1 MSTSGVASA
10 NSRSYREFIVHTR
23 YKKIRHTYVRIN
35 HDKSLLISA
44 PLHADDDH
52 INAVIDKFYNS
63 ILQKQ
68 QLVTQQSIQKY
79 QQNVLLQDGDKI
91 SYLGRS
97 YTLQII
103 PATRNHTIF
112 SSDVCLLNVKDVNSE
127 YKSAVLQ
134 AEYKRLG
141 IKICTELLQQRF
153 SYFETLGYK
162 LPRLSLKV
170 MRTRWG
176 SYSVA
181 VNKVNLNLALIKLE
195 PKLIDYVVVH
205 ELCHIIEQNHS
216 SRFYALMNKIL
227 PNWKEL
233 KKELNSFSH
242 ILR

>member
-1 MSTSGVASA
+1 MSASGLVST

-23 YKKIRHTYVRIN
+23 YKKIRHTYIRIN
-35 HDKSLLISA
+35 QDKSLLVSA
-44 PLHADDDH
+44 PLHADDKH
-52 INAVIDKFYNS
+52 INAVIDKFYNN
-63 ILQKQ
+63 ILHKQ
-68 QLVTQQSIQKY
+68 QMVEQSTQQH
-79 QQNVLLQDGDKI
+79 QQDILFQNGDKI
-91 SYLGRS
+91 SYLGQS
-97 YTLQII
+97 YCLQII
-103 PATRNHTIF
+103 SAKHNYLAFNGDTC
-112 SSDVCLLNVKDVNSE
+112 VLNVKDVSTE
-127 YKSAVLQ
+127 YKTAVLQ

-141 IKICTELLQQRF
+141 MKICTELLQQRF
-153 SYFETLGYK
+153 TYFAVLGYK

-170 MRTRWG
+170 MCTRWG

-216 SRFYALMNKIL
+216 SRFYALMNRIL

-233 KKELNSFSH
+233 KKELNSFSN

>member
-1 MSTSGVASA
+1 MSASGLVST
-10 NSRSYREFIVHTR
+10 NSRSYRGFIVHTR
-23 YKKIRHTYVRIN
+23 YKKIRHTYIRIN
-35 HDKSLLISA
+35 QDRSLLVSA
-44 PLHADDDH
+44 PLHADDKH
-52 INAVIDKFYNS
+52 INAVIDKFYNN
-63 ILQKQ
+63 ILHKQ
-68 QLVTQQSIQKY
+68 QLVEQSTQQH
-79 QQNVLLQDGDKI
+79 QQDILFQNGDKI
-91 SYLGRS
+91 SYLGQS
-97 YTLQII
+97 YCLQII
-103 PATRNHTIF
+103 SAKHNYLAFNGDTC
-112 SSDVCLLNVKDVNSE
+112 VLNVKDVSTE
-127 YKSAVLQ
+127 YKTAVLQ

-141 IKICTELLQQRF
+141 MKICTELLQQRF
-153 SYFETLGYK
+153 TYFAVLGYK

-233 KKELNSFSH
+233 KKELNSFSN

>member
-1 MSTSGVASA
+1 MSASGVASA

-35 HDKSLLISA
+35 HDKSLLVSA
-44 PLHADDDH
+44 PLHADDKH
-52 INAVIDKFYNS
+52 INAVIDKFYNN
-63 ILQKQ
+63 ILHKQ
-68 QLVTQQSIQKY
+68 QLVTQQPIQKH
-79 QQNVLLQDGDKI
+79 QQDTSLQDGNKI
-91 SYLGRS
+91 SYLGQS
-97 YTLQII
+97 YVLQVI
-103 PATRNHTIF
+103 PAACNRLVFNA
-112 SSDVCLLNVKDVNSE
+112 DVCLLNVKDINTE
-127 YKSAVLQ
+127 YKSAVLH

-153 SYFETLGYK
+153 TYFAVLGYK

-233 KKELNSFSH
+233 KQELNSFSH

>member
-1 MSTSGVASA
+1 VSASAVASS
-10 NSRSYREFIVHTR
+10 NPRSYREFIVHTR

-35 HDKSLLISA
+35 RDKSLLVSA
-44 PLHADDDH
+44 PLHADDGH
-52 INAVIDKFYNS
+52 INTVIDKFYIN
-63 ILQKQ
+63 ILHKQ
-68 QLVTQQSIQKY
+68 QLITQQSTQKY
-79 QQNVLLQDGDKI
+79 QQDVALQDGNEI
-91 SYLGRS
+91 SYLGHS

-103 PATRNHTIF
+103 SAPHNHAIF
-112 SSDVCLLNVKDVNSE
+112 SNDICLLNIKETNPE
-127 YKSAVLQ
+127 YLSTVLK

-153 SYFETLGYK
+153 SYFAVLGYK
-162 LPRLSLKV
+162 LPRLSLKT

-176 SYSVA
+176 SYSLA
-181 VNKVNLNLALIKLE
+181 VNKVNLNLALIKLDI
-195 PKLIDYVVVH
+195 KLIDYVVVH

-233 KKELNSFSH
+233 KQELNSFSH

>member
-1 MSTSGVASA
+1 MSASGLVST
-10 NSRSYREFIVHTR
+10 NSRSYRGFIVHTR
-23 YKKIRHTYVRIN
+23 YKKIRHTYIRIN
-35 HDKSLLISA
+35 QDRSLLVSA
-44 PLHADDDH
+44 PLHADDKH
-52 INAVIDKFYNS
+52 INAVIDKFYNN
-63 ILQKQ
+63 ILHKQ
-68 QLVTQQSIQKY
+68 QLVEQSTQQY
-79 QQNVLLQDGDKI
+79 QQDILFQNGDKI
-91 SYLGRS
+91 SYLGQS
-97 YTLQII
+97 YCLQII
-103 PATRNHTIF
+103 SAKHNYLAFNGDTC
-112 SSDVCLLNVKDVNSE
+112 VLNVKDVSTE
-127 YKSAVLQ
+127 YKTAVLQ

-141 IKICTELLQQRF
+141 MKICTELLQQRF
-153 SYFETLGYK
+153 TYFAVLGYK

-233 KKELNSFSH
+233 KKELNSFSN

>member
-1 MSTSGVASA
+1 MSASGLVST

-23 YKKIRHTYVRIN
+23 YKKIRHTYIRIN
-35 HDKSLLISA
+35 QDKSLLVSA
-44 PLHADDDH
+44 PLHADDKH
-52 INAVIDKFYNS
+52 INAVIDKFYNN
-63 ILQKQ
+63 ILHKQ
-68 QLVTQQSIQKY
+68 QLVEQSTQQH
-79 QQNVLLQDGDKI
+79 QQDILFQNGDKI
-91 SYLGRS
+91 SYLGQS
-97 YTLQII
+97 YCLQII
-103 PATRNHTIF
+103 SAKHNYLAFNGDTC
-112 SSDVCLLNVKDVNSE
+112 VLNVKDVSTE
-127 YKSAVLQ
+127 YKTAVLQ

-141 IKICTELLQQRF
+141 MKICTELLQQRF
-153 SYFETLGYK
+153 TYFAVLGYK

-233 KKELNSFSH
+233 KKELNSFSN

>member
-1 MSTSGVASA
+1 MSASGLVST

-23 YKKIRHTYVRIN
+23 YKKIRHTYIRIN
-35 HDKSLLISA
+35 QDRSLLVSA
-44 PLHADDDH
+44 PLHADDKH
-52 INAVIDKFYNS
+52 INAVIDKFYNN
-63 ILQKQ
+63 ILHKQ
-68 QLVTQQSIQKY
+68 QLVEQSTQQY
-79 QQNVLLQDGDKI
+79 QQDILFQNGDKI
-91 SYLGRS
+91 SYLGQS
-97 YTLQII
+97 YCLQII
-103 PATRNHTIF
+103 SAKHNYLAFNGDTC
-112 SSDVCLLNVKDVNSE
+112 VLNVKDVSTE
-127 YKSAVLQ
+127 YKTAVLQ

-141 IKICTELLQQRF
+141 MKICTELLQQRF
-153 SYFETLGYK
+153 TYFAVLGYK

-233 KKELNSFSH
+233 KKELNSFSN

>member
-1 MSTSGVASA
+1 MNASGVAST

-23 YKKIRHTYVRIN
+23 YKRIRHTYVRIN
-35 HDKSLLISA
+35 HDKSLLVSA
-44 PLHADDDH
+44 PLHADDEH
-52 INAVIDKFYNS
+52 INAVIDKFYSN

-68 QLVTQQSIQKY
+68 QLVTQQSTQKH
-79 QQNVLLQDGDKI
+79 QQDVLLQDGDNI
-91 SYLGRS
+91 SYLGQS
-97 YTLQII
+97 YLLQII
-103 PATRNHTIF
+103 PAARNKAIF
-112 SSDVCLLNVKDVNSE
+112 SGDVCLLNVKEVNAE
-127 YKSAVLQ
+127 YKFAVLQ

-141 IKICTELLQQRF
+141 IQICTELLQQRF
-153 SYFETLGYK
+153 SYFAALGYK

-181 VNKVNLNLALIKLE
+181 VNKVNLNLALIKLDL
-195 PKLIDYVVVH
+195 KLIDYVVVH

>member
-1 MSTSGVASA
+1 MSASGLVST

-23 YKKIRHTYVRIN
+23 YKKIRHTYIRIN
-35 HDKSLLISA
+35 QDRSLLVSA
-44 PLHADDDH
+44 PLHADDKH
-52 INAVIDKFYNS
+52 INAVIDKFYNN
-63 ILQKQ
+63 ILHKQ
-68 QLVTQQSIQKY
+68 QLVEQLTQQH
-79 QQNVLLQDGDKI
+79 QQDILFQNGDKI
-91 SYLGRS
+91 SYLGQS
-97 YTLQII
+97 YCLQII
-103 PATRNHTIF
+103 SAKHNYLAFNGDTC
-112 SSDVCLLNVKDVNSE
+112 VLNVKDVSTE
-127 YKSAVLQ
+127 YKTAVLQ

-141 IKICTELLQQRF
+141 IKVCTELLQQRF
-153 SYFETLGYK
+153 TYFAVLGYK

-233 KKELNSFSH
+233 KKELNLFSI

>member
-1 MSTSGVASA
+1 VSASGLVST

-23 YKKIRHTYVRIN
+23 YKKIRHTYIRIN
-35 HDKSLLISA
+35 QDKSLLVSA
-44 PLHADDDH
+44 PLHADDKH
-52 INAVIDKFYNS
+52 INAVIDKFYNN
-63 ILQKQ
+63 ILHKQ
-68 QLVTQQSIQKY
+68 QLVEQSTQQH
-79 QQNVLLQDGDKI
+79 QQDILFQNGDKI
-91 SYLGRS
+91 SYLGQS
-97 YTLQII
+97 YCLQII
-103 PATRNHTIF
+103 SAKHNYLAFNGDTC
-112 SSDVCLLNVKDVNSE
+112 VLNVKDVSTE
-127 YKSAVLQ
+127 YKTAVLQ

-141 IKICTELLQQRF
+141 MKICTELLQQRF
-153 SYFETLGYK
+153 TYFAVLGYK

-233 KKELNSFSH
+233 KKELNSFSN